1 MWKGHPWYL
10 YEKGYPD
17 IWMEKGKPDIC
28 MEPVAGG
35 STYFWDFTRLS
46 VISTPGE
53 HQSSSPSTR
62 AVFWEQTL
70 WNKQCKH
77 HHQLWVVDLHRLGNI
92 LVIKV
97 KSSQKRGCSSLTPPC
112 YKACYEG
119 STKGQAGSRTRDL
132 MDRSRKTWPRYFE
145 PKSSIKVDVW
155 NVGGKRGRNWKWY
168 LESAHNWTGTLVLLY
183 SGTWWC
189 RLTRSVNMTAADF

>member
-77 HHQLWVVDLHRLGNI
+77 HHQLWVVDLHRLGKI
-92 LVIKV
+92 FVIKV

-145 PKSSIKVDVW
+145 PKSSIKVDMCEHLEAKEAETGNDIWRARIAGLVL
-155 NVGGKRGRNWKWY
+155 WY
-168 LESAHNWTGTLVLLY
+168 SCTLVH
-183 SGTWWC
+183 GGAGW
-189 RLTRSVNMTAADF
+189 RGQ